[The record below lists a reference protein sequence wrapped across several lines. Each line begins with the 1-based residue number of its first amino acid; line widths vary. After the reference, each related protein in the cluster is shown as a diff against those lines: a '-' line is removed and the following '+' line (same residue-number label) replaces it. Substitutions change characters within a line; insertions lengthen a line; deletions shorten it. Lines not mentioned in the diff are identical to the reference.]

1 MKTTILAGMLLA
13 ASTVPSLA
21 AGDHAGGHY
30 SFGEPGKAAEASRT
44 ISVTLDEMSIRH
56 DLKQVK
62 RGETI
67 RFVITNRGTMDHELS
82 VGDTASQ
89 RAHAAM
95 MKKNPHM
102 KHDDDPTAVTVAPGE
117 TKEVVWKFNKAVQGQ
132 IELACQMPGHYEAGM
147 TSKVAMS
154 R

>member
-1 MKTTILAGMLLA
+1 MKITVLAALLLA
-13 ASTVPSLA
+13 AAVPAFA
-21 AGDHAGGHY
+21 AGDHAGGHH

-44 ISVTLDEMSIRH
+44 INVTLDEMKILH

-67 RFVITNRGTMDHELS
+67 RFVVTNKGAMEHEFS

-102 KHDDDPTAVTVAPGE
+102 KHDNDPTAVTLSPGE
-117 TKEVVWKFNKAVQGQ
+117 TKEVVWKFNRTIQGQ
-132 IELACQMPGHYEAGM
+132 IEFACQMPGHYEAGM
-147 TSKVAMS
+147 TSKVGMS